1 MPRRQSERL
10 APKKILSHRHIHDP
24 PCYGSRRRRARVSGR
39 GAETSLTR
47 QERIRGYLEQLAFAT
62 LETSQ
67 NLRLL
72 PLFLALLGPAPGT
85 IVELMSTN
93 VSMMKRV
100 FVFRSSS

>member
-1 MPRRQSERL
+1 MTRR
-10 APKKILSHRHIHDP
+10 
-24 PCYGSRRRRARVSGR
+24 
-39 GAETSLTR
+39 
-47 QERIRGYLEQLAFAT
+47 ERIRGYLEQLVYVEQLAFAT